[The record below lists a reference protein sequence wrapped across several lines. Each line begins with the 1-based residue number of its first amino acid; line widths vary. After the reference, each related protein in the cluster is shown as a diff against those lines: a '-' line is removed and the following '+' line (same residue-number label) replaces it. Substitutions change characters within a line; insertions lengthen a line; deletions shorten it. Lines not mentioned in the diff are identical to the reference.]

1 MQRAASTNRL
11 KFFSLLGGS
20 LAVLALAIAWIVQA
34 LEKLPAEAWSL
45 RPERLYIAAALLLV
59 PINYTLEVLKWHRL
73 MGWGDWRIRTREV
86 LFGVSWSLVGPLRM
100 GAALGRIAAAPSAV
114 RNQAVRA
121 FASSSI
127 AQGIAT
133 VLAAST
139 ALCFIDLDATAAAAS
154 AAPVIAWA
162 TALGLTGLY
171 LGWKPRFLGRIA
183 HIRHLKH
190 WGESRQISF
199 DLRLFV
205 LGLSALRYLVF
216 LSQFILLLEAF
227 HHAGIARLQGFER
240 IVDNM
245 ISASLTWGIASVI
258 PSPILADLGV
268 REAISL
274 EVFTMSE
281 VGDPVSV
288 VMAGLAL
295 WAMNL
300 MLPALVGASWQA
312 LYRRQK

>member
-34 LEKLPAEAWSL
+34 LEKLPAEAWNL
-45 RPERLYIAAALLLV
+45 YPERLYIIAALLLV
-59 PINYTLEVLKWHRL
+59 PINYALEILKWHRL

-100 GAALGRIAAAPSAV
+100 GAAVGRIAAAPSAV

-133 VLAAST
+133 VLAAAT
-139 ALCFIDLDATAAAAS
+139 ALFFIDLEATAAS

-162 TALGLTGLY
+162 AALGLIGLY
-171 LGWKPRFLGRIA
+171 LGWKPRFWGRIA

-268 REAISL
+268 REAIAL
-274 EVFTMSE
+274 EVFTMSD

>member
-34 LEKLPAEAWSL
+34 LEKLPAEAWNL
-45 RPERLYIAAALLLV
+45 HPERLYIIAALLLV
-59 PINYTLEVLKWHRL
+59 PINYALEILKWHRL

-100 GAALGRIAAAPSAV
+100 GAAVGRIAAAPSAV

-133 VLAAST
+133 VLAAAT
-139 ALCFIDLDATAAAAS
+139 ALFFIDLDTTAAS

-162 TALGLTGLY
+162 AALGLIGLY
-171 LGWKPRFLGRIA
+171 LGWTPRFWGRIV
-183 HIRHLKH
+183 HIRHLKN

-240 IVDNM
+240 IVDNI
-245 ISASLTWGIASVI
+245 ISASLTWGIASVV

-268 REAISL
+268 REAIAL
-274 EVFTMSE
+274 EVFTMSD

-312 LYRRQK
+312 LYRPQK